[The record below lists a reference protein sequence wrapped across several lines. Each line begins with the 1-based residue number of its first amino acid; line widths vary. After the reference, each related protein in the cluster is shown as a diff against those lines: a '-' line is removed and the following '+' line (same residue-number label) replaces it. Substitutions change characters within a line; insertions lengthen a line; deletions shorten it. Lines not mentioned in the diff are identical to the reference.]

1 MSTHAEVAPSQV
13 YVWEFPVRLTHWV
26 IALSIVLLA
35 GTGIYIGNPFLTVAG
50 EATDHFVTGT
60 VRIIHFYA
68 AIAFALAVVARVV
81 WMFMGNRYAR
91 WRQFVPVEKVRRRGL
106 LETLQFYLFLRRN
119 PPAVAGHN
127 PLAGAAY
134 IVVFGLYFV
143 EILTGLTMYAAS
155 APVGSPFRAFAALMP
170 IFGGLQSARFI
181 HHVVMWLILGFVAHH
196 IWSAIEVALVERNGT
211 IESIVTGYKNGVP
224 EEEVAERGD

>member
-1 MSTHAEVAPSQV
+1 MSTHAEAAPARV
-13 YVWEFPVRLTHWV
+13 YVWEFPVRLTHWT

-35 GTGIYIGNPFLTVAG
+35 ATGIYIGNPFLTVAG
-50 EATDHFVTGT
+50 EARDHFVTGT
-60 VRIIHFYA
+60 IRVIHFYA

-91 WRQFVPVEKVRRRGL
+91 WSQFIPVEKGRRKGIW
-106 LETLQFYLFLRRN
+106 ETLQFYLFLRRN

-134 IVVFGLYFV
+134 VAVFGLYFI
-143 EILTGLTMYAAS
+143 EILTGLTMYSAS
-155 APVGSPFRAFAALMP
+155 APVGSPFRAFSVLMP
-170 IFGGLQSARFI
+170 IIGGLQTARFI

-196 IWSAIEVALVERNGT
+196 IWSSIEVSLVEENGT
-211 IESIVTGYKNGVP
+211 IESIVTGYKVGVP
-224 EEEVAERGD
+224 DEEAATRGD

>member
-1 MSTHAEVAPSQV
+1 MTTHAEAAPNRV
-13 YVWEFPVRLTHWV
+13 YVWEFPVRLTHWT

-35 GTGIYIGNPFLTVAG
+35 ATGIYIGNPFLTVAG

-60 VRIIHFYA
+60 IRVIHFYA
-68 AIAFALAVVARVV
+68 AIAFALAVVARVA

-91 WRQFVPVEKVRRRGL
+91 WRQFLPIEKDRRKGI
-106 LETLQFYLFLRRN
+106 LETLQFYLFLRRD
-119 PPAVAGHN
+119 PPPVAGHN

-134 IVVFGLYFV
+134 LVVFGLYFM

-155 APVGSPFRAFAALMP
+155 APVGSPFRAFSVLMP
-170 IFGGLQSARFI
+170 IFGGLQSARFL

-196 IWSAIEVALVERNGT
+196 IWSSIEVSMVERNGT
-211 IESIVTGYKNGVP
+211 IESIVTGYKHGVP
-224 EEEVAERGD
+224 DEEARDRGE